1 MPKRNLALTRDRN
14 ACADHSARCA
24 AGVDEEEIGLET
36 LDDPV
41 WQGLAALDRGEF
53 TEVADEEL
61 DNYLDDLVVARAN

>member
-1 MPKRNLALTRDRN
+1 MRKK
-14 ACADHSARCA
+14 S
-24 AGVDEEEIGLET
+24 GSKT